1 MPDLLHFF
9 KERAPLFTQHLPM
22 SSGRNYESY
31 TAEIVLLRVSVYP
44 GRAAEP
50 PSSFCEPG
58 TPPQP
63 AFLPC
68 IHALWTH
75 SLAEAHALAAPLW
88 PRSPPYKLSVLPS
101 TYPWMAG
108 RLAAPGPTA
117 CRERKAATQAS
128 TPLAGRCCVSLAC
141 ISASRGPSSRT
152 VTVPIRHSHAHQ
164 VSAELSCPS
173 EGPPSEA
180 GAGNT
185 VVAFDFEVRFLLVI
199 NGGPLPLQPLSHPS
213 ILFPGV
219 PAPRGCAYFHVCPVI
234 LGPR

>member
-31 TAEIVLLRVSVYP
+31 TAEIVLLRVNVYP

-68 IHALWTH
+68 IHALCTH
-75 SLAEAHALAAPLW
+75 SLAEDRALSAPLW
-88 PRSPPYKLSVLPS
+88 PRSPSYKLSVLPS

-108 RLAAPGPTA
+108 RLVAPRPTA

-128 TPLAGRCCVSLAC
+128 TPLAGRCYVSLAC
-141 ISASRGPSSRT
+141 ISASRGPSSRI

-173 EGPPSEA
+173 EGPPSKA
-180 GAGNT
+180 GAGSAL
-185 VVAFDFEVRFLLVI
+185 VVIDFEVRLLLVI
-199 NGGPLPLQPLSHPS
+199 KGARLPLQPLTHPS
-213 ILFPGV
+213 IRFPSV
-219 PAPRGCAYFHVCPVI
+219 PVPRGCAYLYVCTVI
-234 LGPR
+234 LGP